1 MRAVTPP
8 WPPHPARQERV
19 HEPEQIW
26 PNPSPTRAHIAATS
40 VGACERTASSP
51 GGVSHRSMAS
61 TRPVRWSQSHR
72 GSRYMSTRAAAI
84 ENTLKNFT
92 EVARSAR
99 RLRIEGFSLMPE
111 TNPMSSDGHFVK
123 TTWSIYGYDWEV
135 RFYPSMAVAKPTASM
150 PDKWVA
156 VELVFPNT
164 SSEGETRVGAKLWCW
179 LVDPSGKLNP
189 AGGDVGSGVSGPSP
203 ESTVSFLLPRLH
215 LAESGFLKH
224 DSVTIECCIVVLMRS
239 RDMTVLPGKQAP
251 APPSNLNL
259 DLAQLQQSKTGA
271 DVTFLVS
278 GESFDAHK
286 LILAARSPVF
296 SAEFFGDIGEKST
309 QQIQVEGI
317 SAPTFK
323 AMLNFIYADA
333 VSEFDQRSE
342 ATTELAQDLL
352 AAADRYGLDR
362 LKMICEVKI
371 YDGINAGT
379 AATTLAFAEQHN
391 CSQLKAKCID
401 FIVSTP
407 DILDEVLATDG
418 YTHLVASHPSVLRD
432 LLMSARGTKRL
443 KQGI

>member
-1 MRAVTPP
+1 MENA
-8 WPPHPARQERV
+8 
-19 HEPEQIW
+19 
-26 PNPSPTRAHIAATS
+26 PTKLR
-40 VGACERTASSP
+40 
-51 GGVSHRSMAS
+51 
-61 TRPVRWSQSHR
+61 
-72 GSRYMSTRAAAI
+72 
-84 ENTLKNFT
+84 

-99 RLRIEGFSLMPE
+99 LLRIEGFSLIP
-111 TNPMSSDGHFVK
+111 TNYLSMDGHFVK
-123 TTWSIYGYDWEV
+123 TTWSVYGYDWEV
-135 RFYPSMAVAKPTASM
+135 SFYPAMKVVNPATPLM
-150 PDKWVA
+150 PDTWLA
-156 VELVFPNT
+156 VELAFPNT
-164 SSEGETRVGAKLWCW
+164 TSVGEARIGARLSCR
-179 LVDPSGKLNP
+179 LVDPTGKLNP
-189 AGGDVGSGVSGPSP
+189 SLGDHPGPSRQNI
-203 ESTVSFLLPRLH
+203 VAFLVQRKS
-215 LAESGFLKH
+215 LAKSGYLKH
-224 DSVTIECCIVVLMRS
+224 DSVTIECTIAVLMRS
-239 RDMTVLPGKQAP
+239 PDITVLPAKQAP

-278 GESFDAHK
+278 GGESFAAHK

-296 SAEFFGDIGEKST
+296 SAEFFGVFGEKSS

-317 SAPTFK
+317 AAATFK
-323 AMLNFIYADA
+323 AMLNFIYTDA

-362 LKMICEVKI
+362 LKMICETKI
-371 YDGINAGT
+371 YDGIKSGT

-418 YTHLVASHPSVLRD
+418 YAHLVASHPSVLRD
-432 LLMSARGTKRL
+432 LLMSARGRKRQ